1 MVAFGGIIDDAIVEV
16 EDVGWSV
23 ELEAVGV
30 DQAEL
35 ELLEGF
41 SKATE
46 LPRMNQITF
55 LLRRVVKL
63 EILTTWNV
71 FKIS

>member
-35 ELLEGF
+35 ELQEGF

-46 LPRMNQITF
+46 LPVACGSADSLSCFR
-55 LLRRVVKL
+55 
-63 EILTTWNV
+63 
-71 FKIS
+71 S